1 MLKLASLSLSL
12 CCSRKSESAHDIA
25 EIFVFVFSKFYIV
38 FVFVFISVFVFG
50 KIRNSRKMEHDT
62 AEIGE
67 SKIMKDIG
75 KQ

>member
-1 MLKLASLSLSL
+1 MEVCEKLYISV
-12 CCSRKSESAHDIA
+12 
-25 EIFVFVFSKFYIV
+25 FVFVFVLGTAVSAKVEKYV
-38 FVFVFISVFVFG
+38 RNCRDRSVFVFISVFVFG
-50 KIRNSRKMEHDT
+50 KIRNSCKMEHDT